1 VEKSINRDEYK
12 ILVTLLREL
21 RVEVGLTQTGLAER
35 IGKDQA
41 FVSRYESGLRRLDVI
56 ELREICGAFEMSL
69 EQFVR
74 RLEKALK

>member
-1 VEKSINRDEYK
+1 MEKSINTDEYK
-12 ILVTLLREL
+12 IFIALLREL
-21 RVEVGLTQTGLAER
+21 RVEARLTQADLAAR

-41 FVSRYESGLRRLDVI
+41 FVSRYESGARRLDVI

-69 EQFVR
+69 ERFVR